1 MNLANVIIDLLLI
14 QIICVN
20 IVDISG
26 VVSHIENA
34 IARMLSLKRVSI
46 YLLNCSYCVT
56 HWCCVIYL
64 LFNGA
69 LSLKTYAI
77 VLVLCFLT
85 SVTKEVLWTVRDF
98 FIYLIRLVNRL
109 F

>member
-1 MNLANVIIDLLLI
+1 MNSKILIDLILI

-26 VVSHIENA
+26 VVQHIENA

-77 VLVLCFLT
+77 VLVLCFFT
-85 SVTKEVLWTVRDF
+85 SITKDLLWGVRDR
-98 FIYLIRLVNRL
+98 LIKLVSKL
-109 F
+109 

>member
-1 MNLANVIIDLLLI
+1 MNVITDLILI

-34 IARMLSLKRVSI
+34 IARMLSLKKVSV

-64 LFNGA
+64 IFNGA

-85 SVTKEVLWTVRDF
+85 SITKDLMWGVRD
-98 FIYLIRLVNRL
+98 RLVKIVSKL
-109 F
+109 

>member
-1 MNLANVIIDLLLI
+1 MNSKILIDLILI

-34 IARMLSLKRVSI
+34 IARMLSLKKVSI

-69 LSLKTYAI
+69 LLLKYYAI

-85 SVTKEVLWTVRDF
+85 SVTKDLMWGIRD
-98 FIYLIRLVNRL
+98 RLVKL
-109 F
+109 VSKL

>member
-1 MNLANVIIDLLLI
+1 MNSKILIDLILI

-34 IARMLSLKRVSI
+34 IARALKLKSVSI
-46 YLLNCSYCVT
+46 HLIECSYCVT
-56 HWCCVIYL
+56 HWCCVLYL
-64 LFNGA
+64 LFTGA
-69 LSLKTYAI
+69 LSLQTYTI

-85 SVTKEVLWTVRDF
+85 SVTNDFLWGVRDR
-98 FIYLIRLVNRL
+98 LIKLVSKL
-109 F
+109 

>member
-1 MNLANVIIDLLLI
+1 MNLANVIIDLILI

-69 LSLKTYAI
+69 LSLKSYAI

-85 SVTKEVLWTVRDF
+85 SVTKDLLWGVRD
-98 FIYLIRLVNRL
+98 RLVKL
-109 F
+109 VSKL

>member
-1 MNLANVIIDLLLI
+1 MNVIIDLILI

-34 IARMLSLKRVSI
+34 IARMLSLKKVSI
-46 YLLNCSYCVT
+46 HLIECSYCVT

-69 LSLKTYAI
+69 LSLKYYAI

-85 SVTKEVLWTVRDF
+85 SITKDLMWGVRDS
-98 FIYLIRLVNRL
+98 LVKIVSKL
-109 F
+109 

>member
-1 MNLANVIIDLLLI
+1 MNSKILIDLILI

-34 IARMLSLKRVSI
+34 IARALKLKSVSI
-46 YLLNCSYCVT
+46 HLIECSYCVT

-69 LSLKTYAI
+69 LSLKSYAI

-85 SVTKEVLWTVRDF
+85 SVTKDLLWGVRD
-98 FIYLIRLVNRL
+98 RLVKL
-109 F
+109 VSKL

>member
-1 MNLANVIIDLLLI
+1 MNSKILIDLILI

-34 IARMLSLKRVSI
+34 IARMLSLKKVSI
-46 YLLNCSYCVT
+46 HLIECSYCVT

-69 LSLKTYAI
+69 LSLNTYAI

-98 FIYLIRLVNRL
+98 FIYIIRLVNRL

>member
-1 MNLANVIIDLLLI
+1 MNSKILIDLILI

-34 IARMLSLKRVSI
+34 IARMLSLKKVSI

-77 VLVLCFLT
+77 VLVLCFFT
-85 SVTKEVLWTVRDF
+85 SITKDLLWGVRD
-98 FIYLIRLVNRL
+98 RLVKL
-109 F
+109 VSKL

>member
-1 MNLANVIIDLLLI
+1 MNSKILIDLILI

-34 IARMLSLKRVSI
+34 IARMLSLKNVSI
-46 YLLNCSYCVT
+46 YLFNCSYCVT

-85 SVTKEVLWTVRDF
+85 SVTKDLMWGVRD
-98 FIYLIRLVNRL
+98 RLVKL
-109 F
+109 VSKL

>member
-34 IARMLSLKRVSI
+34 IARMRSLKRVSI

-85 SVTKEVLWTVRDF
+85 SITKDLLWGVRD
-98 FIYLIRLVNRL
+98 RLVKL
-109 F
+109 VSKL

>member
-1 MNLANVIIDLLLI
+1 MNVIIDLILI

-34 IARMLSLKRVSI
+34 IARMLSLKKVSV

-64 LFNGA
+64 IFNGA
-69 LSLKTYAI
+69 FSLKTYAI

-85 SVTKEVLWTVRDF
+85 SITKDLMWGVRDR
-98 FIYLIRLVNRL
+98 LIKLVSKL
-109 F
+109 

>member
-1 MNLANVIIDLLLI
+1 MVIDLILI

-26 VVSHIENA
+26 VVGHIESA
-34 IARMLSLKRVSI
+34 IARALKLKSVSI
-46 YLLNCSYCVT
+46 HLIECSYCVT
-56 HWCCVIYL
+56 HWCCVLYL
-64 LFNGA
+64 LFTGA
-69 LSLKTYAI
+69 LSLQTYTI

-85 SVTKEVLWTVRDF
+85 TLTKDLFWGLRDRVSK
-98 FIYLIRLVNRL
+98 LISKL

>member
-1 MNLANVIIDLLLI
+1 MNSKILIDLILI

-26 VVSHIENA
+26 VVGHIENA

-85 SVTKEVLWTVRDF
+85 SVTKELLWTVRDL

>member
-1 MNLANVIIDLLLI
+1 MNVIIDLILI

-34 IARMLSLKRVSI
+34 IARMLSLKKVSV

-85 SVTKEVLWTVRDF
+85 SITKDLLWGVRD
-98 FIYLIRLVNRL
+98 RLVKL
-109 F
+109 VSKL

>member
-1 MNLANVIIDLLLI
+1 MNSKILIDLILI

-46 YLLNCSYCVT
+46 YLFNCSYCVT

-69 LSLKTYAI
+69 LSLKSYAI

-85 SVTKEVLWTVRDF
+85 SVTKDLLWGVRD
-98 FIYLIRLVNRL
+98 RLVKL
-109 F
+109 VSKL

>member
-1 MNLANVIIDLLLI
+1 MNLANVITDLILI
-14 QIICVN
+14 QVICVN

-26 VVSHIENA
+26 VVQHIENA
-34 IARMLSLKRVSI
+34 IARMLSLKRVSV

-85 SVTKEVLWTVRDF
+85 SITKDLLWGVRD
-98 FIYLIRLVNRL
+98 RLVKL
-109 F
+109 VSKL

>member
-1 MNLANVIIDLLLI
+1 MNSKILIDLILI

-26 VVSHIENA
+26 IVSHIENA
-34 IARMLSLKRVSI
+34 IARALKLKSVSI
-46 YLLNCSYCVT
+46 HLIECSYCVT

-85 SVTKEVLWTVRDF
+85 TVTKDLLWGVRD
-98 FIYLIRLVNRL
+98 RLVKL
-109 F
+109 VSKL

>member
-1 MNLANVIIDLLLI
+1 MNVIIDLILI

-34 IARMLSLKRVSI
+34 IARMLSLKKVKV
-46 YLLNCSYCVT
+46 YLFNCSYCVT

-69 LSLKTYAI
+69 LSLKSYAI

-85 SVTKEVLWTVRDF
+85 SVTKDLLWGVRD
-98 FIYLIRLVNRL
+98 RLVKL
-109 F
+109 VSKL

>member
-1 MNLANVIIDLLLI
+1 MNVIIDLILI

-34 IARMLSLKRVSI
+34 IARALKLKSVSI
-46 YLLNCSYCVT
+46 HLIECSYCVT

-69 LSLKTYAI
+69 LSLKYYAI

-85 SVTKEVLWTVRDF
+85 SITKDLMWGVRDS
-98 FIYLIRLVNRL
+98 LVKIVSKL
-109 F
+109 

>member
-1 MNLANVIIDLLLI
+1 MNVIIDLILI

-34 IARMLSLKRVSI
+34 IARMLSLKKVSV

-85 SVTKEVLWTVRDF
+85 SITNDLMWGVRD
-98 FIYLIRLVNRL
+98 RLVKL
-109 F
+109 VSKL

>member
-1 MNLANVIIDLLLI
+1 MNVIIDLILI

-34 IARMLSLKRVSI
+34 IARALKLKSVSI
-46 YLLNCSYCVT
+46 HLIECSYCVT

-85 SVTKEVLWTVRDF
+85 TVTKDLLWGIRD
-98 FIYLIRLVNRL
+98 ILVKL
-109 F
+109 VSKL

>member
-1 MNLANVIIDLLLI
+1 MNSKILIDLILI

-46 YLLNCSYCVT
+46 YLFNCSYCVT

-69 LSLKTYAI
+69 FSLKYYAI

-85 SVTKEVLWTVRDF
+85 SVTNDLLWGIRD
-98 FIYLIRLVNRL
+98 ILVKL
-109 F
+109 VSKL

>member
-1 MNLANVIIDLLLI
+1 MNSKILIDLILI

-34 IARMLSLKRVSI
+34 IAKALSLKRVSI

-69 LSLKTYAI
+69 LSLKSYAI

-85 SVTKEVLWTVRDF
+85 SVTKDLLWGVRD
-98 FIYLIRLVNRL
+98 RLVKL
-109 F
+109 VSKL

>member
-1 MNLANVIIDLLLI
+1 MNVIIDLILI

-34 IARMLSLKRVSI
+34 IAKALSLKRVSI

-69 LSLKTYAI
+69 LSLNTYAI
-77 VLVLCFLT
+77 VLVLCFFT
-85 SVTKEVLWTVRDF
+85 SITKDLMWGMRD
-98 FIYLIRLVNRL
+98 RLVKL
-109 F
+109 VSKL

>member
-14 QIICVN
+14 QVICVN

-34 IARMLSLKRVSI
+34 IARMLSLKRVSV

-85 SVTKEVLWTVRDF
+85 SITKDLLWGVRD
-98 FIYLIRLVNRL
+98 RLVKL
-109 F
+109 VSKL